1 MKIAL
6 DAAPAVLVD
15 YMEKAILP
23 KAAGWQ
29 KFAVGATMFAMN
41 NRAQSMIQ
49 DPALLARMKA
59 VGVLGED
66 NLIDMDYARDMAL
79 SAMEKAGGR
88 LPAMGYVL
96 DATDI
101 EALYESAKIV
111 RMPS

>member
-29 KFAVGATMFAMN
+29 KFAVGAAMFALGT
-41 NRAQSMIQ
+41 RAQGMIQ
-49 DPALLARMKA
+49 DPALLSTMRA
-59 VGVLGED
+59 VGVLGQD

-79 SAMEKAGGR
+79 SAMEKAGGK

-96 DATDI
+96 DSTDI
-101 EALYESAKIV
+101 EALYESAKIA
-111 RMPS
+111 RMPT